1 MRVKN
6 IVIITAIVV
15 IITPLRK
22 PNQGLTEKYENKGY
36 TPRILNNGTV
46 KRFVVT

>member
-6 IVIITAIVV
+6 IVIKTAIMV

-22 PNQGLTEKYENKGY
+22 PNQGLTEK
-36 TPRILNNGTV
+36 
-46 KRFVVT
+46 